1 MTDEKKNPE
10 EGKAW
15 LENRLNRLAD
25 GGVLITDTAK
35 FRKNGKEIHC
45 ESSISDSPIMGL
57 ISEGLDP
64 VIVELE
70 ILTLKEVFEELGYKF
85 FDVRKSKSN

>member
-1 MTDEKKNPE
+1 MTDEKKDSE

-15 LENRLNRLAD
+15 LESRLNRLAD
-25 GGVLITDTAK
+25 GGVLITEAAK
-35 FRKNGKEIHC
+35 FRKNGKTIRC

-57 ISEGLDP
+57 IHEGLDP

>member
-1 MTDEKKNPE
+1 
-10 EGKAW
+10 
-15 LENRLNRLAD
+15 
-25 GGVLITDTAK
+25 
-35 FRKNGKEIHC
+35 
-45 ESSISDSPIMGL
+45 MGL
-57 ISEGLDP
+57 IHEGLDP